1 MSKTDKEIA
10 DKENAMA
17 QDFIATTQEA
27 GEDELS
33 LRYVTETLF
42 DNKDAGITYS
52 AYRVVELVRRL
63 ASSNGIKINNDLPRK
78 ECQLRR
84 L

>member
-1 MSKTDKEIA
+1 MSKTEREIA
-10 DKENAMA
+10 DKETAMA
-17 QDFIATTQEA
+17 QDFIANTQEA

-52 AYRVVELVRRL
+52 ASRVLDLVKRL
-63 ASSNGIKINNDLPRK
+63 ASSNGIKINNDIKKAYGMRTL
-78 ECQLRR
+78 
-84 L
+84 

>member
-1 MSKTDKEIA
+1 MSKTEKEIA
-10 DKENAMA
+10 EKESTMA
-17 QDFIATTQEA
+17 QDFIDATQDA

-52 AYRVVELVRRL
+52 AHRVVDLVKRL
-63 ASSNGIKINNDLPRK
+63 ASQNGIKINNDIRK
-78 ECQLRR
+78 ECRVRR
-84 L
+84 P